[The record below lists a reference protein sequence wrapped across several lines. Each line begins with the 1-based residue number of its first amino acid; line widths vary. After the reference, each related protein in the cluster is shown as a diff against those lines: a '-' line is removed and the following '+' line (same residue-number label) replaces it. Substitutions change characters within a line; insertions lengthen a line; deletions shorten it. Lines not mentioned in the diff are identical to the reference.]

1 MRAAY
6 RLRGIGW
13 MLSGV
18 VIVLGCYLVSLQ
30 VASERKR
37 VGDLRHAIRQ
47 AQRQIRALET
57 EFETR
62 ANIAQLER
70 WNGDALALAAPT
82 PAQFVSDPSALGGAG
97 AASEPHAELAMI
109 VPHARVIEAPPVAP
123 APAPAS
129 APAPVMA
136 AAQSASLPPVARSA
150 PRPLAPIP
158 VAREI
163 LASASITPAAPLP
176 RARDRLA
183 SIALLDKK
191 LSGDRGIGALVASI
205 PIEGGVRK

>member
-30 VASERKR
+30 VAAERKR
-37 VGDLRHAIRQ
+37 VADLRRAISQ

-57 EFETR
+57 EFATR

-70 WNGDALALAAPT
+70 WNGDALALAAPE
-82 PAQFVSDPSALGGAG
+82 PVQYVADVSALAQTSGAI
-97 AASEPHAELAMI
+97 APHHALAMI
-109 VPHARVIEAPPVAP
+109 VPHARSSDAPTQI
-123 APAPAS
+123 
-129 APAPVMA
+129 A
-136 AAQSASLPPVARSA
+136 AATPAAPKSAIPAERAVAQMSPPSA
-150 PRPLAPIP
+150 AVGGERK
-158 VAREI
+158 I
-163 LASASITPAAPLP
+163 LASASIAPTAPTPRP
-176 RARDRLA
+176 RDRLA
-183 SIALLDKK
+183 AIALLDRK

-205 PIEGGVRK
+205 PLETGGRQ